1 LRALGAVILYKQSVA
16 MAHEDTGGSEFCEFE
31 HWEDQA
37 LAREVHTVDG
47 SGDGSGDSAASA
59 ANDGADGAA
68 REETPHWVS
77 LRTAAAEAQKAARK
91 QRQREAY
98 QREKARRANDPRL
111 QQLKLQQK
119 EAAKARRRE
128 HYERVKQHRKA
139 AKVAGKAVRSAERA
153 SAESAERTFFA
164 KGRVR
169 VSKAALIRET
179 RELASRGR
187 APEGFAPEGF
197 APEGF
202 ADVVAANDIR

>member
-1 LRALGAVILYKQSVA
+1 
-16 MAHEDTGGSEFCEFE
+16 MAHEEICEFE
-31 HWEDQA
+31 HCDDQVFA
-37 LAREVHTVDG
+37 QEAREAAVAREVARE
-47 SGDGSGDSAASA
+47 AAV
-59 ANDGADGAA
+59 DGADFQELGSCEGEAS

-77 LRTAAAEAQKAARK
+77 LRAAASEAQRAARK

-139 AKVAGKAVRSAERA
+139 AKAAGKAVRSLERA
-153 SAESAERTFFA
+153 SAESAERAFFA

-169 VSKAALIRET
+169 LSKA
-179 RELASRGR
+179 ELNRGASELVP
-187 APEGFAPEGF
+187 AAFAN
-197 APEGF
+197 A
-202 ADVVAANDIR
+202 VAANDIAVNDIR